1 MNTGHLKKT
10 YHTKCI
16 DWLAQPRASTSIHLA
31 RKENKMK
38 HILDI
43 LASFGLVV
51 LPVGATIIVWIL
63 IAKEIIRVM

>member
-1 MNTGHLKKT
+1 MTG
-10 YHTKCI
+10 Y
-16 DWLAQPRASTSIHLA
+16 SF
-31 RKENKMK
+31 RKEGKQMK

>member
-1 MNTGHLKKT
+1 
-10 YHTKCI
+10 
-16 DWLAQPRASTSIHLA
+16 
-31 RKENKMK
+31 MK

>member
-1 MNTGHLKKT
+1 
-10 YHTKCI
+10 